1 MQLFPSSVSFF
12 GDYLVIHQRR
22 RLTECSDDMHQLA
35 TVVNSAVAANK
46 PVVLVVDECHQ
57 LIQDKGL
64 IARRLSSR
72 FWRV

>member
-1 MQLFPSSVSFF
+1 MQLFPSSVSIFWR
-12 GDYLVIHQRR
+12 LLHQRR
-22 RLTECSDDMHQLA
+22 RLTECSDVMHQLA
-35 TVVNSAVAANK
+35 PVVNAAVAADK

-72 FWRV
+72 LWRV